1 MEVQDRDNFE
11 QKPDTEILDSA
22 ISVQQTLDSIT
33 DNSPIIEEVDIIGNS
48 NENDINTCKEAPIES
63 RKERYE
69 WFAFF
74 LYQLAC

>member
-33 DNSPIIEEVDIIGNS
+33 DDNPIIEDVNIIGNR
-48 NENDINTCKEAPIES
+48 NENDINSCKEAPIEA

-69 WFAFF
+69 
-74 LYQLAC
+74 